1 MSPPPR
7 KVTDEDVF
15 AAVVRVMERVGPREL
30 SLAAIAAEA
39 GVSAS
44 ALVQRFGSRHGLQ
57 VALAE
62 RAAESSAGMLEGL
75 RKGRRSPLAVV
86 RAYAECMGDLAE
98 TPAALA
104 RSLAYL
110 QADLTDE
117 ALRAPL
123 ERQSAATRAGLAG
136 VLREAVA
143 AGEL

>member
-15 AAVVRVMERVGPREL
+15 AAAVRVMERVGPREL

-75 RKGRRSPLAVV
+75 RKGRSPLAVV

-104 RSLAYL
+104 RSLA
-110 QADLTDE
+110 
-117 ALRAPL
+117 
-123 ERQSAATRAGLAG
+123 
-136 VLREAVA
+136 
-143 AGEL
+143 